1 MSDLWNYPSSQEQ
14 AKAEFAQM
22 YKELTDPE
30 ERARLKLLHDRETYA
45 QDAREDYGLDETDS
59 A

>member
-1 MSDLWNYPSSQEQ
+1 MSDNWNYPSSKEQ

-22 YKELTDPE
+22 YKELSDPE
-30 ERARLKLLHDRETYA
+30 ERARVKLLKDRESYA
-45 QDAREDYGLDETDS
+45 QDAREDYGLDGMDS

>member
-1 MSDLWNYPSSQEQ
+1 MTDTWNYESSKEQ
-14 AKAEFAQM
+14 AKAEFDQM

-30 ERARLKLLHDRETYA
+30 EREKAARKLGRDSYA
-45 QDAREDYGLDETDS
+45 QDAREDYGLDADDF